1 LRVSIATISQND
13 NEVNGIKKQEEHKY
27 SGKIKNDCKLLF
39 VASRHKEGMGL
50 DGGWWD
56 AVSPASSL
64 TSIIAVEINI
74 KHKDRI

>member
-27 SGKIKNDCKLLF
+27 SEKRKNGCKLLF

-50 DGGWWD
+50 DGGWWMVDGGWWD

-64 TSIIAVEINI
+64 TSIIDNSS
-74 KHKDRI
+74 